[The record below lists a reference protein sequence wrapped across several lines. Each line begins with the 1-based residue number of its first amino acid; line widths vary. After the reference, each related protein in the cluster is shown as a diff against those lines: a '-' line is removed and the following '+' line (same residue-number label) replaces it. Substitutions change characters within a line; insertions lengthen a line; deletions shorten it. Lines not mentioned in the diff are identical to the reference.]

1 MAISISKRELE
12 KKKQGKK
19 LEKQQRKEERK
30 AYRGGSSLDDMLA
43 YVEEHGMITATPPDM
58 SSKPKVD
65 AETIAVFVPKKEE
78 QEPVALRGRVEH
90 FNTDKGYGFI
100 KDLDSTE
107 KYFFHISN
115 APADIAEGA
124 LVTFETERGQRGLNA
139 VNKAFAKLTS
149 IISHNQK
156 TDEHLR
162 FKTELPHDRREFAGT
177 FRTIRRGIFG

>member
-1 MAISISKRELE
+1 MAISFSKRELE

-30 AYRGGSSLDDMLA
+30 ANRGGSSLDDMIA
-43 YVEEHGMITATPPDM
+43 YVD
-58 SSKPKVD
+58 
-65 AETIAVFVPKKEE
+65 E

-139 VNKAFAKLTS
+139 VNIAYAK
-149 IISHNQK
+149 
-156 TDEHLR
+156 
-162 FKTELPHDRREFAGT
+162 
-177 FRTIRRGIFG
+177 